1 MTSTYHKTAGTTIR
15 CDKDSAA
22 ISMRAV
28 RVSFD
33 VTSDLD
39 GVHVARDGVLHISYS
54 GDRDPD
60 TRHIYVSDY
69 GVGCDLASEF
79 AGRLVCP
86 HTGKDVK
93 VSRIADNPVLWLDYE
108 HGIAVKNY
116 QLQYATP
123 TSPPTFVPTDYTQG
137 MDVMLYSFS
146 NQKRYAAFKKHW
158 LALQPEAQL
167 RYELMVE
174 PQISWPSHKVKELVL
189 DHPEATTLEQL
200 CDIAKGINGFNLDD
214 LLCMYQVIMVLKTY
228 QINDD
233 AAKTLCADKY
243 ETTYFKI
250 KE

>member
-22 ISMRAV
+22 ISTRAV
-28 RVSFD
+28 SVSFD
-33 VTSDLD
+33 VTSDLA
-39 GVHVARDGVLHISYS
+39 GVHVARDGILNISYT

-60 TRHIYVSDY
+60 TRNIYVRDY
-69 GVGCDLASEF
+69 GVGCDLAGEF

-93 VSRIADNPVLWLDYE
+93 VSRIDDNPILWLDYE

-116 QLQYATP
+116 HLQYATP

-137 MDVMLYSFS
+137 KNVMHYSFS

-167 RYELMVE
+167 RYELMVR
-174 PQISWPSHKVKELVL
+174 PQMSWPSNKVKELVL

-200 CDIAKGINGFNLDD
+200 CDIARGINGFDPDD
-214 LLCMYQVIMVLKTY
+214 FLRMYQVIMIIKTWDV
-228 QINDD
+228 NAD
-233 AAKTLCADKY
+233 AAKMLCADKY
-243 ETTYFKI
+243 KTTYFKI